1 MSKGKYHDWITPE
14 GLIKIEGW
22 AKDGLT
28 DKQIAEDKIGI
39 TERAFTGW
47 KSRFPELVEA
57 LKQGKEV
64 ADCLVENALYK
75 RAVGYRY
82 EEVTYENDKEIKRVV
97 KEALP
102 DVTAQIFWLKNRKPE
117 EWRDKQNIYVAG
129 LSAEQSKLS
138 ELLEQRKARRQVA
151 AKK

>member
-28 DKQIAEDKIGI
+28 DKQIAEEKIGI
-39 TERAFTGW
+39 TERAFTDW
-47 KSRFPELVEA
+47 KSRFPELVGA

-64 ADCLVENALYK
+64 ADRLVENALYK

-82 EEVTYENDKEIKRVV
+82 EEVTYENGKEIKRVV

-102 DVTAQIFWLKNRKPE
+102 DVTAQIFWLKNRKPK
-117 EWRDKQNIYVAG
+117 EWRDKQNIYVTR
-129 LSAEQSKLS
+129 LSEEQSKLS
-138 ELLEQRKARRQVA
+138 ELLEQRKTRRQVA